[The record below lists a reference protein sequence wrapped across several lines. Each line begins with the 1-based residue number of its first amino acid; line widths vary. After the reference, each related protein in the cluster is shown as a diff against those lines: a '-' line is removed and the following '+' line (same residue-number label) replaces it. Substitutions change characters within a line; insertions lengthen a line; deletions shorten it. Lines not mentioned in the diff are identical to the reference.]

1 MSVTIIDYLILIFIL
16 SYGLLGYK
24 RGVFKQTIIFVGTIL
39 VFVISY
45 KFKNVIGDFLV
56 LNLPFFDFKNILNG
70 AVSLNIILYQAIGFL
85 LVSVVLTI
93 IFKILVAITGVF
105 EKILR
110 FTIILGI
117 PSKIL
122 GLIVG
127 LIEGYIISFIILFV
141 LYQPMFNINKLNES
155 KYASTIL
162 NKSPIL
168 SNIAEDSLETVEEI
182 YELYD
187 IKDANTLNLEII
199 DIVLEKDVTSVEIIE
214 KLLEKDKL
222 RINNIDTVLNKY
234 K

>member
-56 LNLPFFDFKNILNG
+56 LNLPFFDFENILNG

-199 DIVLEKDVTSVEIIE
+199 DIVLEKDVTSVEIVE